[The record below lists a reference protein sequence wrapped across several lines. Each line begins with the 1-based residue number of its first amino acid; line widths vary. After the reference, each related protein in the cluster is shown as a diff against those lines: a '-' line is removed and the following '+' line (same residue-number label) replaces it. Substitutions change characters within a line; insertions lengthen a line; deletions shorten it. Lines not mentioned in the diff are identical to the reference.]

1 MWNRRHRGFH
11 PSQPA
16 DLRRAHGAAAPWTGR
31 GGHHDRAR
39 RRAVPA
45 QGRGSRAR
53 RVPATAHAAA
63 EGQHRHRPRALS
75 DGRLRQLR
83 RSAAVLRQCAV
94 WPVPGA
100 QRQPHQRAAAR
111 GRADA
116 RRPPSPQYLV
126 GFGGAAQRA
135 RERAAALRHDA
146 RLGRRHLRRHQRHVP
161 PHPGRLCR
169 HRDDPRSRRDRL
181 PRSARHPPAGHR
193 QARHAA
199 RPRAHDC
206 VGERRARPERFR
218 ADARRGAGRGRLH
231 RRDRPPAH
239 ETVRRP
245 GPPHAV
251 HLRVRV
257 LRQARLD
264 HRQHL
269 GVQGAP
275 AHGRAAR
282 ATRSAARARTTTST
296 S

>member
-1 MWNRRHRGFH
+1 MWHRRYRGFH
-11 PSQPA
+11 AGKPA
-16 DLRRAHGAAAPWTGR
+16 DLRRAHRPAASWTGR
-31 GGHHDRAR
+31 GRHHDGAR

-53 RVPATAHAAA
+53 RLPAAAHAAA
-63 EGQHRHRPRALS
+63 EGQHRHRPRALP
-75 DGRLRQLR
+75 DRGLRQFR
-83 RSAAVLRQCAV
+83 RGAAVLRQCAV
-94 WPVPGA
+94 RPLPRA

-116 RRPPSPQYLV
+116 GGPPSPQYVV

-161 PHPGRLCR
+161 PDPGRLCR

-181 PRSARHPPAGHR
+181 PRPARHPSAGHR

-199 RPRAHDC
+199 RPRTHDR
-206 VGERRARPERFR
+206 VGKRRARPERLR
-218 ADARRGAGRGRLH
+218 ADARRGTGRGRLH

-239 ETVRRP
+239 EAVRRP
-245 GPPHAV
+245 GPPHAM

-257 LRQARLD
+257 LCAARFD

-269 GVQGAP
+269 GLQGAP
-275 AHGRAAR
+275 AHGRTAGGQDPPHAP
-282 ATRSAARARTTTST
+282 ATTTST